1 MQQKSE
7 IGTVSAI
14 IIVIAILLIGGFYFF
29 GQRVEKQKQFEAER
43 AQQQQLSASTAADVS
58 TLDNEASS
66 MNYDDLDSG
75 VSNLK

>member
-29 GQRVEKQKQFEAER
+29 GQRVEKQKQFEAQR
-43 AQQQQLSASTAADVS
+43 AQQEQLSASTAADVNS
-58 TLDNEASS
+58 LDSEASA
-66 MNYDDLDSG
+66 MDYDGLDSG
-75 VSNLK
+75 VNNLK